1 MTIHD
6 ATTVDGCEP
15 PARPLHPQT
24 LEASYKLGID
34 YHDKGNILA
43 AESHLLRASK
53 GYEETCGLH
62 DSKTLDALEY
72 LGITY
77 RKLVKLNEAETT
89 HKRVVEARTAVSGPD
104 HTTTLVAWNRLAMVY
119 RAQGRLDEAEEIY
132 RRVWETL
139 DKTLGSNDEAT
150 LRASISLG
158 NIAFNRK
165 SFTEAGEMYASA
177 LSRYESVLGPD
188 HPSTQQAASNLA
200 AVCIHQK
207 RYSEAE
213 AILLTVVRQITK
225 SQGTKSVRL
234 LPPWLNLSCAY
245 DGQENYDEA
254 QKTLSSVLSS
264 YEDVYGPSHSKT
276 LGIVRRKAIALA
288 KQEKLTEAIE
298 IIQKAVDLSST
309 VDGSLDDA
317 KMQLM
322 LSLARI
328 FDQQGRF
335 FEAQQ
340 IHHQLSE
347 AYENRF
353 GDDHDWTI
361 RSLQNEAEMLFKQEE
376 YTEAELAFQDVTERC
391 KKAFGNEDERTLW
404 SLMGQCHAACG
415 SQKVASVESDIWL
428 LFSKCDELPSLQN
441 GRAILVFQ
449 QLSKNCVTRRKFKE
463 AEALMAK
470 GYEICLNIFDRGH
483 PITISY
489 GLQVDKVRR
498 QLWQHEKGHPVDI
511 SIFPNTQ
518 DRTPDAVIDILE
530 FTTALNVKP
539 ADESAL
545 LPSRS
550 LANLALSYGEKWEE
564 SRDPR
569 YLDIGI
575 DKFETAILVGNE
587 DDEKRPLWLNN
598 LGRFYRN
605 RFQAR
610 NMLDDLRKAIEAKE
624 KAISLQNEASP
635 DRPKELSTLS
645 VWIIDLY
652 ERDSALQ
659 SLDRGIKL
667 GEEVLSLTAPDDPM
681 RATYLNRHGM
691 AFLLRHELNGT
702 VLDLDRSF
710 ELIEAAM
717 ELTPKTESQWKLL
730 CSAYADLFRH
740 RFKLNGTIEDLEEA
754 VSRVREAINEEPEE
768 NHILLESLARQLG
781 HRYMTLGKI
790 EDLDEAIRAAERAV
804 KLGYQDQENR
814 YQADGLMRLGY
825 LLMDRFEA
833 KGHQEDLDRAI
844 MHLERARNTPKT
856 NSIAQARC
864 LSGLANAFR
873 SHWKRT
879 GDKDSIEAAID
890 HERLALNLISDKD
903 VAKLDVMN
911 NLANNLID
919 KFKDTKSP
927 SDMEEVISLQ
937 KMVLSLRPST
947 HMHYPG
953 SLNNLANALEARF
966 TAFRNIEDLN
976 LSIET
981 SEKALS
987 FMHTNDPSRAGYSFN
1002 LGARYY
1008 TRYSEKNEEKDLVS
1022 SVSHHL
1028 NGWRVINGPPFDRVL
1043 AGSQAV
1049 YRLRDLGRFDKAT
1062 EIAMEVVDFLPWV
1075 TTRSLQITDQQYVVR
1090 EFSGIAGNA
1099 CSLLLRAGGLQDAL
1113 EYLEKGRTVI
1123 LDLMM
1128 SSRTDLTELESISPE
1143 LAARFRELQDEIN
1156 QTFNTKGMSPSG
1168 TEGLLQKRLA
1178 SVSQFNECVEVIRSL
1193 PGQSRFLH
1201 GPEFEAIRSAAK
1213 GGFIIVVNITTTRS
1227 DAIIIS
1233 DEKIDSLELPDLSR
1247 PRTSEW
1253 LEKNLTR
1260 KAKDRA
1266 GRKRQN
1272 EEYTNLLHWLWVS
1285 GVKPIF
1291 DRIKLHPQSSTV
1303 TGALPRVCWIG
1314 SGVASM
1320 LPFHAACDRTSD
1332 LMEST
1337 FSYAISSYSPSIK
1350 TLFQVRAK
1358 LSDGALGPN
1367 PSLLMVG
1374 MPTTRGHA
1382 PLSGVEDEIEE
1393 ITEVVEPSF
1402 SVKSLLHP
1410 QPATVLSH
1418 LASYDMVHFACHALS
1433 DSKNPLNGHL
1443 LLESEGAET
1452 SEAEKCGALTV
1463 ETIVKMDL
1471 KRARIAY
1478 LSACSTAENRATK
1491 LLDEAIHLVSG
1502 FQVAGFAHVLG
1513 TMWPAPDLVSR
1524 DVAVGFYQNLAALLV
1539 KPGVDNG
1546 RAVAEA
1552 FHLAVK
1558 EVRSEFEDQPL
1569 FWAQF
1574 VHFGG

>member
-1 MTIHD
+1 MEIHD
-6 ATTVDGCEP
+6 ATTVDGYD
-15 PARPLHPQT
+15 RSIGPLHPQT
-24 LEASYKLGID
+24 PEAAYKLGIE
-34 YHDKGNILA
+34 YHEKGNILA

-53 GYEETCGLH
+53 GYEEKCGLH

-77 RKLVKLNEAETT
+77 RKLVKLNEAEAT
-89 HKRVVEARTAVSGPD
+89 HKRVVEARTTISGPD
-104 HTTTLVAWNRLAMVY
+104 HATTLVAWNRLAMVY
-119 RAQGRLDEAEEIY
+119 RAQGRLDEAEAIY
-132 RRVWETL
+132 RRVWETF

-165 SFTEAGEMYASA
+165 NFTEAGEMYASA
-177 LSRYESVLGPD
+177 LSRYECALGPE

-200 AVCIHQK
+200 AVRIHQK
-207 RYSEAE
+207 EYAEAE
-213 AILLTVVRQITK
+213 VILLTIVRQITK
-225 SQGTKSVRL
+225 SQGLKSVRL

-245 DGQENYDEA
+245 DGQEKYDEA
-254 QKTLSSVLSS
+254 QKTLSSVLGS

-276 LGIVRRKAIALA
+276 LGIIRRKAIALA

-298 IIQKAVDLSST
+298 VIQKGIDLSSD
-309 VDGSLDDA
+309 VDGYADDA
-317 KMQLM
+317 QIQLM
-322 LSLARI
+322 LSLAHI

-335 FEAQQ
+335 SEARQ
-340 IHHQLSE
+340 IQHQLSE
-347 AYENRF
+347 VYMNRF
-353 GDDHDWTI
+353 GENHDLTI
-361 RSLQNEAEMLFKQEE
+361 RSLQNEAEMLFKQEK
-376 YTEAELAFQDVTERC
+376 YTEAELAFQNVTERC
-391 KKAFGNEDERTLW
+391 RSAFGDEDERTLY

-415 SQKVASVESDIWL
+415 SKKVARVESDIWL
-428 LFSKCDELPSLQN
+428 LFSKCDDFPLLQN

-449 QLSKNCVTRRKFKE
+449 HLSKECVIRHRFKE
-463 AEALMAK
+463 AEALMTK
-470 GYEICLNIFDRGH
+470 GYEICLQLFDRGH
-483 PITISY
+483 PVTISY

-498 QLWQHEKGHPVDI
+498 QLWQHEKGNPVGI
-511 SIFPNTQ
+511 SFFPNTQ
-518 DRTPDAVIDILE
+518 DRTPDAIIDILE
-530 FTTALNVKP
+530 FTTALCVKP
-539 ADESAL
+539 ADESAP
-545 LPSRS
+545 LPSRL
-550 LANLALSYGEKWEE
+550 LASLALSYGEKWEE

-575 DKFETAILVGNE
+575 DKFETAILVGQE
-587 DDEKRPLWLNN
+587 EDEKRPLWLDS

-610 NMLDDLRKAIEAKE
+610 DTLHDLRKAIEYKE
-624 KAISLQNEASP
+624 KALSLQDEAST
-635 DRPKELSTLS
+635 DHPKDLSALS
-645 VWIIDLY
+645 VWLIDLH
-652 ERDSALQ
+652 ERDSTSE
-659 SLDRGIKL
+659 SLDRGINL
-667 GEEVLSLTAPDDPM
+667 GEEVLSLTASDDPN
-681 RATYLNRHGM
+681 RALYLNRQGM

-702 VLDLDRSF
+702 ALDLDRSF
-710 ELIEAAM
+710 KLIERAM
-717 ELTPKTESQWKLL
+717 ELTPKTESRWRLL
-730 CSAYADLFRH
+730 CSASADLFRH
-740 RFKLNGTIEDLEEA
+740 RFKLNGKIEDLEEA
-754 VSRVREAINEEPEE
+754 VSRIRAAIHEEPEE

-781 HRYMTLGKI
+781 HRYTTLGRS

-804 KLGYQDQENR
+804 ELCYQDQGNL
-814 YQADGLMRLGY
+814 YQAEGLMRLGY
-825 LLMDRFEA
+825 LLMDRFEVQ
-833 KGHQEDLDRAI
+833 GHQEDLDRAI
-844 MHLERARNTPKT
+844 MHLEQARNTPKT
-856 NSIAQARC
+856 NSNAQARC
-864 LSGLANAFR
+864 LSGLADAFR
-873 SHWKRT
+873 SRWRRT
-879 GDKDSIEAAID
+879 ADKNSLEEAIN
-890 HERLALNLISDKD
+890 HERLALDLLPDGD
-903 VAKLDVMN
+903 VGKLDVMN

-919 KFKDTKSP
+919 RFKDSQSP
-927 SDMEEVISLQ
+927 SDMEEVVQLHELI
-937 KMVLSLRPST
+937 LSLRPST

-966 TAFRNIEDLN
+966 TAWRKIEDLS

-987 FMHTNDPSRAGYSFN
+987 FMHADDPSRSGYSFN
-1002 LGARYY
+1002 LGARCY
-1008 TRYSEKNEEKDLVS
+1008 TRYLEKNEEKDLVS
-1022 SVSHHL
+1022 AVNHHL
-1028 NGWRVINGPPFDRVL
+1028 HGWRVINGPPLDRVL

-1049 YRLRDLGRFDKAT
+1049 YRLRDLGRFDEAT
-1062 EIAMEVVDFLPWV
+1062 TIAMEVIDFLPRV

-1099 CSLLLRAGGLQDAL
+1099 CSLLLRAGRLQDAL

-1123 LDLMM
+1123 LDLLM
-1128 SSRTDLTELESISPE
+1128 SSRLDLTELDSASPK

-1156 QTFNTKGMSPSG
+1156 QTFNPKGMSPSG

-1193 PGQSRFLH
+1193 PGQSEFLL
-1201 GPEFEAIRSAAK
+1201 GPNFESIRSAAK

-1233 DEKIDSLELPDLSR
+1233 DEKIDSLELPGLSR
-1247 PRTSEW
+1247 SRTREW

-1272 EEYTNLLHWLWVS
+1272 EEYTDLLHWLWVS

-1291 DRIKLHPQSSTV
+1291 DHIRLSLQSSTV
-1303 TGALPRVCWIG
+1303 AGKLPRVCWIG

-1320 LPFHAACDRTSD
+1320 LPFHAACDRTSNF
-1332 LMEST
+1332 MEST

-1350 TLFQVRAK
+1350 TMFQLRAK
-1358 LSDGALGPN
+1358 LSDEAIGPN

-1393 ITEVVEPSF
+1393 IAEVVEPSF

-1410 QPATVLSH
+1410 QPASVLSH

-1443 LLESEGAET
+1443 MLESEGAET
-1452 SEAEKCGALTV
+1452 SSPEKCGALTV

-1524 DVAVGFYQNLAALLV
+1524 DVAVGFYQNLAGLLAE
-1539 KPGVDNG
+1539 PGVDND

>member
-6 ATTVDGCEP
+6 ATVERYERPDGS
-15 PARPLHPQT
+15 LHPET
-24 LEASYKLGID
+24 LEAAYKLGID
-34 YHDKGNILA
+34 HHDKGNILA

-62 DSKTLDALEY
+62 DSRTLDALEY

-77 RKLVKLNEAETT
+77 RKLVKLNEAEAT
-89 HKRVVEARTAVSGPD
+89 HNRVVEARTAMSGPD
-104 HTTTLVAWNRLAMVY
+104 HTTTLIAQNRLAMVY
-119 RAQGRLDEAEEIY
+119 RAQGRLDEAEGIY
-132 RRVWETL
+132 RRVWETF
-139 DKTLGSNDEAT
+139 DKTMGPNDEAT

-165 SFTEAGEMYASA
+165 NFTEAGEMYASA
-177 LSRYESVLGPD
+177 LSRYETVFGTD

-200 AVCIHQK
+200 AVRIHQK

-213 AILLTVVRQITK
+213 TILLTIVRQITK
-225 SQGTKSVRL
+225 SQGLKSVRL

-245 DGQENYDEA
+245 DGQQKYDEA
-254 QKTLSSVLSS
+254 QKTLSSILRS

-276 LGIVRRKAIALA
+276 LGIIRRKAIALA

-298 IIQKAVDLSST
+298 IIQKGIGLSSHA
-309 VDGSLDDA
+309 DGYPDDA
-317 KMQLM
+317 QIQLM
-322 LSLARI
+322 ISLAGI

-335 FEAQQ
+335 SEAQQ
-340 IHHQLSE
+340 IHHQLTE
-347 AYENRF
+347 KYENRF
-353 GDDHDWTI
+353 GENHDWTI
-361 RSLQNEAEMLFKQEE
+361 RSLQNEAEMIFKQEK
-376 YTEAELAFQDVTERC
+376 YTEAELAFQNATERC
-391 KKAFGNEDERTLW
+391 KKAFGAEDERTLW
-404 SLMGQCHAACG
+404 NLMGQCHAACG
-415 SQKVASVESDIWL
+415 CKEVASVESDIWL
-428 LFSKCDELPSLQN
+428 LFAKCDEFPSLQN

-449 QLSKNCVTRRKFKE
+449 HLSKNCVFKHKFKE
-463 AEALMAK
+463 AESLMTK
-470 GYEICLNIFDRGH
+470 VYEICLKFFDRGH
-483 PITISY
+483 PVTISY
-489 GLQVDKVRR
+489 GLQMDKVRR

-511 SIFPNTQ
+511 STFPNTK
-518 DRTPDAVIDILE
+518 DRTPDAIIDILE
-530 FTTALNVKP
+530 FTTALSVKP
-539 ADESAL
+539 ADESAP
-545 LPSRS
+545 LPSRL

-575 DKFETAILVGNE
+575 DKLETAILVGNE
-587 DDEKRPLWLNN
+587 DDELRLRWLDS
-598 LGRFYRN
+598 LGVFYRN
-605 RFQAR
+605 RFRAR
-610 NMLDDLRKAIEAKE
+610 NTLDDLRKAIEFKE
-624 KAISLQNEASP
+624 KAVNLQDKASP
-635 DRPKELSTLS
+635 DHPKDLSALS
-645 VWIIDLY
+645 MWLIDLY
-652 ERDSALQ
+652 ERDSTSEL
-659 SLDRGIKL
+659 LDRGIKL
-667 GEEVLSLTAPDDPM
+667 GEEVLIMTNSDDSSRP
-681 RATYLNRHGM
+681 RYLHRQGM
-691 AFLLRHELNGT
+691 AFLLRHELNGE
-702 VLDLDRSF
+702 VMDLERSF

-717 ELTPKTESQWKLL
+717 SLTAKSEPHWKLL
-730 CSAYADLFRH
+730 CSVYADLFRH
-740 RFKLNGTIEDLEEA
+740 RFKLNGKIEDLEEA
-754 VSRVREAINEEPEE
+754 VRRVQAAIHEEPEE
-768 NHILLESLARQLG
+768 NHILLESLARELEY
-781 HRYMTLGKI
+781 RYMALGSN
-790 EDLDEAIRAAERAV
+790 EDLDEAIKAAERAV
-804 KLGYQDQENR
+804 ELGYQDQENQ
-814 YQADGLMRLGY
+814 YQADNLMRLGY
-825 LLMDRFEA
+825 LLVNRFDA

-844 MHLERARNTPKT
+844 MHLEKARNTQKT
-856 NSIAQARC
+856 NANAQARC
-864 LSGLANAFR
+864 LSGLAGAFR
-873 SHWKRT
+873 SRWKRT
-879 GDKDSIEAAID
+879 GDKDGLEAAID
-890 HERLALNLISDKD
+890 HERLALDLLPNKD
-903 VAKLDVMN
+903 VGKLDVMN

-919 KFKDTKSP
+919 KFKDSKNP
-927 SDMEEVISLQ
+927 SDMEEVIDLYE
-937 KMVLSLRPST
+937 MVLSLRPST

-953 SLNNLANALEARF
+953 SLNNFANALEARF
-966 TAFRNIEDLN
+966 NALKNIEDLN
-976 LSIET
+976 LAIEN

-987 FMHTNDPSRAGYSFN
+987 IMHADDPSRAGYSSN

-1008 TRYSEKNEEKDLVS
+1008 ARYLEKSDEKDLISAVN
-1022 SVSHHL
+1022 HRLH
-1028 NGWRVINGPPFDRVL
+1028 GWRVVNGLPFDRVL

-1049 YRLRDLGRFDKAT
+1049 YRLRDLGRFDEAT
-1062 EIAMEVVDFLPWV
+1062 TIAMEVVNYLPQV

-1099 CSLLLRAGGLQDAL
+1099 CSLLLRAGRLQDAL

-1123 LDLMM
+1123 LDLLM
-1128 SSRTDLTELESISPE
+1128 SSRVDLTELESASTE
-1143 LAARFRELQDEIN
+1143 LASRFRKLQDEIN
-1156 QTFNTKGMSPSG
+1156 QTFNPMGMSPSA

-1193 PGQSRFLH
+1193 PGQTQFLL
-1201 GPEFEAIRSAAK
+1201 GPNFETIRSGAK
-1213 GGFIIVVNITTTRS
+1213 GEFIIVVNITTTRS

-1233 DEKIDSLELPDLSR
+1233 DEKIDSLEIPDLSR
-1247 PRTSEW
+1247 SRTLEW
-1253 LEKNLTR
+1253 LEKDLTR

-1272 EEYTNLLHWLWVS
+1272 EEYTSLLHWLWVS

-1291 DRIKLHPQSSTV
+1291 DRIKLHSQPSTE
-1303 TGALPRVCWIG
+1303 TRKLPRVCWIG

-1320 LPFHAACDRTSD
+1320 LPFHAACDRTLNS
-1332 LMEST
+1332 EST

-1350 TLFQVRAK
+1350 TMLQVRAK
-1358 LSDGALGPN
+1358 LSGGALGPN

-1393 ITEVVEPSF
+1393 IIEEVEPTF

-1410 QPATVLSH
+1410 QPASVLSH

-1443 LLESEGAET
+1443 MLEPEGL
-1452 SEAEKCGALTV
+1452 EASDTGKCGALTV
-1463 ETIVKMDL
+1463 ETIVQMDL

-1524 DVAVGFYQNLAALLV
+1524 DVAVGFYQNLAALV
-1539 KPGVDNG
+1539 AEPGVDSG